1 MMLYPTVQDLTNE
14 KVNRYMLVI
23 ATAKCARHL
32 IDKANDEHELE
43 ESRRSENDR
52 YSTSKE
58 PKTDYEILLTE
69 KPVSVA
75 VQKLYDGE
83 YSIVDNQ

>member
-1 MMLYPTVQDLTNE
+1 MMLYPNVQDLTND
-14 KVNRYMLVI
+14 KVNRYKLVI

-32 IDKANDEHELE
+32 IDKANDEHETDE
-43 ESRRSENDR
+43 QGRIDDRFAKDTKESD
-52 YSTSKE
+52 
-58 PKTDYEILLTE
+58 ILLTE

-83 YSIVDNQ
+83 YSIVTE

>member
-14 KVNRYMLVI
+14 NVNRYMLVI

-32 IDKANDEHELE
+32 IDKANDEHEYE
-43 ESRRSENDR
+43 ESRRSESDR
-52 YSTSKE
+52 YSKDIKS
-58 PKTDYEILLTE
+58 DYDLLLTE

-83 YSIVDNQ
+83 YSIVCDR

>member
-1 MMLYPTVQDLTNE
+1 MMLYPTVQDLTND

-32 IDKANDEHELE
+32 IDKANSEHELE
-43 ESRRSENDR
+43 ESRKTENDR
-52 YSTSKE
+52 YGSKE
-58 PKTDYEILLTE
+58 AKTDYEILLSE

-83 YSIVDNQ
+83 YTIV

>member
-32 IDKANDEHELE
+32 IDKANDERELE
-43 ESRRSENDR
+43 ESRRVEGERYGKESKSEYDV
-52 YSTSKE
+52 
-58 PKTDYEILLTE
+58 LLTE

-83 YSIVDNQ
+83 YSIVEN

>member
-1 MMLYPTVQDLTNE
+1 MMLYPTVADLTNE

-32 IDKANDEHELE
+32 IDKANDEHEYE
-43 ESRRSENDR
+43 ESRKSETDR
-52 YSTSKE
+52 FVKDAVKS
-58 PKTDYEILLTE
+58 DYELLLTE

-75 VQKLYDGE
+75 VAKLYDGE
-83 YSIVDNQ
+83 YSIVENQ

>member
-1 MMLYPTVQDLTNE
+1 MMLYPTVQELTND
-14 KVNRYMLVI
+14 KVNRYKLVI

-32 IDKANDEHELE
+32 IDKANDERENE
-43 ESRRSENDR
+43 EMYRNEFDR
-52 YSTSKE
+52 YGKETKTS
-58 PKTDYEILLTE
+58 YELLLTE

-83 YSIVDNQ
+83 YNIVDNK

>member
-1 MMLYPTVQDLTNE
+1 MMLYPNVQDLTNE
-14 KVNRYMLVI
+14 KVNRYKLVI

-43 ESRRSENDR
+43 ALGRVEGDRFVKDAKSDSEV
-52 YSTSKE
+52 
-58 PKTDYEILLTE
+58 LLSE
-69 KPVSVA
+69 KPVSIA

-83 YSIVDNQ
+83 YTIVTE

>member
-14 KVNRYMLVI
+14 NVNRYMLVI

-32 IDKANDEHELE
+32 TEKANDEHVLE
-43 ESRRSENDR
+43 ESRKTENDR
-52 YSTSKE
+52 YSSSKE
-58 PKTDYEILLTE
+58 PKTDYELLLTE

-75 VQKLYDGE
+75 VQKLFEGE
-83 YSIVDNQ
+83 YSIVVD

>member
-1 MMLYPTVQDLTNE
+1 MMLYPTVQELTND
-14 KVNRYMLVI
+14 KVNRYKLVI

-32 IDKANDEHELE
+32 IDKANDERENE
-43 ESRRSENDR
+43 EMRRNEFDR
-52 YSTSKE
+52 YGKETKTS
-58 PKTDYEILLTE
+58 YEVLLTE

>member
-1 MMLYPTVQDLTNE
+1 VKELTND
-14 KVNRYMLVI
+14 KINRYKLVI

-32 IDKANDEHELE
+32 IDKANDERANEEIHKSEYERYGKETKSNYEL
-43 ESRRSENDR
+43 
-52 YSTSKE
+52 
-58 PKTDYEILLTE
+58 LLSE

-83 YSIVDNQ
+83 YSIIVDNK

>member
-14 KVNRYMLVI
+14 NVNRYMLVI

-32 IDKANDEHELE
+32 IDKANDEHEYE
-43 ESRRSENDR
+43 ESRRLESDR
-52 YSTSKE
+52 YSKDVKS
-58 PKTDYEILLTE
+58 DYDLLLTE

-83 YSIVDNQ
+83 YSIVCD

>member
-1 MMLYPTVQDLTNE
+1 MMLYPTVADLTNE

-32 IDKANDEHELE
+32 IDKANDEDEFE
-43 ESRRSENDR
+43 ESHKSETDR
-52 YSTSKE
+52 FSKDTV
-58 PKTDYEILLTE
+58 KSDYELLLSE

-75 VQKLYDGE
+75 VAKLYDGE
-83 YSIVDNQ
+83 YTIVDNQ

>member
-1 MMLYPTVQDLTNE
+1 MMLYPTVQELTND
-14 KVNRYMLVI
+14 KVNRYKLVI

-32 IDKANDEHELE
+32 IDKANDERENEELHRAE
-43 ESRRSENDR
+43 FDR
-52 YSTSKE
+52 YGKETKTSFE
-58 PKTDYEILLTE
+58 VLLTE

>member
-1 MMLYPTVQDLTNE
+1 MMLYPTVQDLTND
-14 KVNRYMLVI
+14 KVNRYKLVI

-32 IDKANDEHELE
+32 IDKANDERENE
-43 ESRRSENDR
+43 EIYKSEYDR
-52 YSTSKE
+52 YGKE
-58 PKTDYEILLTE
+58 TKSNYELLLTE

-83 YSIVDNQ
+83 YNIVDNK

>member
-1 MMLYPTVQDLTNE
+1 MMLYPTVADLTND
-14 KVNRYMLVI
+14 KTNRYRLVI

-43 ESRRSENDR
+43 ESRKLEGER
-52 YSTSKE
+52 YVKDVKS
-58 PKTDYEILLTE
+58 DYELLLTE

-75 VQKLYDGE
+75 VQKLYEGK
-83 YSIVDNQ
+83 YSIIESE

>member
-1 MMLYPTVQDLTNE
+1 MMLYPTVQDLTND

-32 IDKANDEHELE
+32 TEKANDEHEAE
-43 ESRRSENDR
+43 EIRKNENDR
-52 YSTSKE
+52 YGKE
-58 PKTDYEILLTE
+58 IKTDYDLLLSE

-83 YSIVDNQ
+83 YSIIENQ